1 MTSSFTVTP
10 DAIVPAAEVAAA
22 AVARTPA
29 RWHWDEKKE
38 GSAAGSRECR
48 ARRELQPG
56 GRAAGWSVRVSNH
69 LELGYRQL

>member
-38 GSAAGSRECR
+38 GSAAIFLSFQTEF
-48 ARRELQPG
+48 LLK
-56 GRAAGWSVRVSNH
+56 V
-69 LELGYRQL
+69 